1 MLARISRLIESKISK
16 VLSRLEDPREQL
28 DYAYEK
34 QVQYLREM
42 EVQMTNV
49 IAARKRLEFQ
59 KQSLVGQVNRL
70 EDQAKAA
77 LKLSREDLAKMALQ
91 RKLTLQ
97 SQAASLDAQ
106 INQLADEGEKLK
118 ATHAEIQTKLEAF
131 RSEKELLKAQYSS
144 AQAQVKIKESLTGMT
159 KDAANAGAIVQDA
172 REKIQEMQSKSS
184 AIDEL
189 IATGGLTEA
198 LEVEHKD
205 VVTRELE
212 KVKLEQDVEAE
223 LAKLKGEASGQA
235 QPT

>member
-1 MLARISRLIESKISK
+1 MLGRIARIIESKISG
-16 VLSRLEDPREQL
+16 VLNRLEDPREQL

-42 EVQMTNV
+42 EMQMTNV
-49 IAARKRLEFQ
+49 IAARKRLEYQ
-59 KQSLVGQVNRL
+59 KQSLTGQVKKL
-70 EDQAKAA
+70 EEQAKAA
-77 LKLSREDLAKMALQ
+77 LKLGREDLARMAIQ
-91 RKLTLQ
+91 RKLTLET
-97 SQAASLDAQ
+97 QAAGLDGQ
-106 INQLADEGEKLK
+106 IKQLADEAEKLK
-118 ATHAEIQTKLEAF
+118 AAHSDVQTKLEAF

-159 KDAANAGAIVQDA
+159 KDAANAGAIVEDA
-172 REKIQEMQSKSS
+172 REKIQQMQSKAS

-198 LEVEHKD
+198 LDIEQKD

-223 LAKLKGEASGQA
+223 LARLKGEAGQA
-235 QPT
+235 PSK